1 MLTKLSELQDLVKSS
16 RKKNLVLA
24 AAEDEHALEAVVNAV
39 KSNIVGG
46 ILVGAEEKIKQISA
60 DLNLDISGLQLINVP
75 DPIKAAETAVKL
87 VHNRQANILMKGK
100 VTTATLLKGVLN
112 TEWGLRKGDLL
123 SHFALFEVELYHK
136 LIALT
141 DVAMNIAPELK
152 EKVAI
157 LNNSVEFMNKLGVVN
172 PKVAVIGSVELVN
185 EAMSATIDAALI
197 SKMAQRGQIRN
208 CVVDGPLAF
217 DSAISSES
225 AKNKGIISEVAG
237 DADLL
242 LLPNIDAG
250 NVLYKSLVFF
260 AKASV
265 ASVILGA
272 SAPIVLTSRS
282 DTEESKQ
289 NSIMLA
295 AAIND

>member
-1 MLTKLSELQDLVKSS
+1 MIEGHLSSY
-16 RKKNLVLA
+16 
-24 AAEDEHALEAVVNAV
+24 
-39 KSNIVGG
+39 
-46 ILVGAEEKIKQISA
+46 
-60 DLNLDISGLQLINVP
+60 
-75 DPIKAAETAVKL
+75 
-87 VHNRQANILMKGK
+87 
-100 VTTATLLKGVLN
+100 
-112 TEWGLRKGDLL
+112 
-123 SHFALFEVELYHK
+123 FALFEVELYHK
-136 LIALT
+136 LIART